1 MKRTKAEKLN
11 RFLPVKVVV
20 FQIYPSKLLPK
31 LSLVSMKTEMSE
43 QCEETREQR
52 LVKIGVYLILLII
65 KKTSTN
71 KLYEEN

>member
-1 MKRTKAEKLN
+1 
-11 RFLPVKVVV
+11 
-20 FQIYPSKLLPK
+20 
-31 LSLVSMKTEMSE
+31 MKTEMSE